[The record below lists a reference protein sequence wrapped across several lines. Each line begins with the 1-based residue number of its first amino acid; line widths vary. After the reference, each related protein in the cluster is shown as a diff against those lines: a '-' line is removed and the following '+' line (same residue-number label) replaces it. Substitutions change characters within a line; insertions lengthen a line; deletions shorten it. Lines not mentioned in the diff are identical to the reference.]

1 MIRHPPLREVIGTN
15 ALVAH
20 PRSDLTA
27 PLGRAFGALPG
38 ALGGIQARGEDLHR
52 AILILILASLILTL
66 DDRAR
71 RQVRDADGALGLVDV
86 LTARAGA
93 AVGVDL
99 QVLRVDVHLDG
110 VHLRQHGHGGG
121 AGVDAS
127 AGLRLRYALD
137 AVHPAFKLQAG
148 VRPLPADEQ
157 ACLTHAA
164 ELRLV
169 EVRKLGLPAVRVG
182 VHGIHSIETMRKER
196 RFFPADTGAQLQNDI
211 AVIVR
216 VARQQQH
223 AQRLLEL
230 RAAGLAEGRI
240 FNSATLDKATQE
252 LRRQYLAKGHYGVE
266 VTTNVSPLE
275 RNRVRV
281 TINVD
286 EGAASSIKEIH
297 FTGLKAA
304 KASELR
310 DVMQLSTPGWFTW
323 YTKRDQYSREK
334 LAGDLE
340 SIRSWYL
347 NRGYLDYRLDSV
359 QVTIAPNKEDVFISI
374 NIHEGL
380 PYKVKTV
387 KVEGEQLGLNDQ
399 LSELTK
405 PVKIGETYN
414 AESVNQ
420 VSSAIKDKLSVL
432 GYAFATANPN
442 PVTNSADHTVDVV
455 YTVDPGRRAYVRN
468 VFVTGNTRTRD
479 EVVRREVRQY
489 EASWFDSDKVKLSRD
504 RIDRLGFFD
513 EVTAEPVPVPGTR
526 DEVDLK
532 VHVKERPTGSISLGA
547 GFSSSDG
554 IILSAGISQNNIF
567 GTGNS
572 ASIEA
577 SNSDSTR
584 TYALSLTQPY
594 VTPEGVSRTIDVY
607 DRRVDLDDLDVANV
621 MYETLG
627 AAVSYGIPVTELD
640 RIFLGAKIEQT
651 KVTLRG
657 TRGSGDAS
665 PERYWDYVDNFGK
678 DPKSIAATFGW
689 SRDSRDNALAPNKG
703 RYQRVSGEVSLPVLD
718 LRYYKVSYQL
728 QQYWPLS
735 KNVTLAFNTELGYAG
750 AYGDKEYPFFK
761 NFYAGGI
768 GSVRGYETSSLGPR
782 DTNGDNMGGQKLF
795 DFSTELYVPL
805 PGADRTLRAF
815 GFFDGGWV
823 WGSGGSGSNQGT
835 DTSNVSLS
843 DLRYSVG
850 VGVAW
855 ISPLGPLKFS
865 LAFPLNKKKGDDVQR
880 FQFQIGTSF

>member
-1 MIRHPPLREVIGTN
+1 MTLKTFTFKTAVAAVLATLSLAAAAQQFTIKDIRIEGIARTEPGTVFSH
-15 ALVAH
+15 LPFRVGDEYT
-20 PRSDLTA
+20 PEK
-27 PLGRAFGALPG
+27 GALAIR
-38 ALGGIQARGEDLHR
+38 ALYQSGLFRDVN
-52 AILILILASLILTL
+52 LTEN
-66 DDRAR
+66 
-71 RQVRDADGALGLVDV
+71 GDV
-86 LTARAGA
+86 
-93 AVGVDL
+93 VV
-99 QVLRVDVHLDG
+99 VHLIE
-110 VHLRQHGHGGG
+110 R
-121 AGVDAS
+121 
-127 AGLRLRYALD
+127 
-137 AVHPAFKLQAG
+137 
-148 VRPLPADEQ
+148 
-157 ACLTHAA
+157 
-164 ELRLV
+164 
-169 EVRKLGLPAVRVG
+169 PAVAT
-182 VHGIHSIETMRKER
+182 IETNGIKAFDKQE
-196 RFFPADTGAQLQNDI
+196 
-211 AVIVR
+211 V
-216 VARQQQH
+216 
-223 AQRLLEL
+223 EKSL

-468 VFVTGNTRTRD
+468 VFVTGNTR
-479 EVVRREVRQY
+479 
-489 EASWFDSDKVKLSRD
+489 
-504 RIDRLGFFD
+504 
-513 EVTAEPVPVPGTR
+513 TR

>member
-1 MIRHPPLREVIGTN
+1 MPRNLAFCRHSLPGERSFGRIKTNDTEDFYLSLAAAAQQFTIKDIRIEGIARTEPGTVFSH
-15 ALVAH
+15 LPFRVGDEYT
-20 PRSDLTA
+20 PEK
-27 PLGRAFGALPG
+27 GALAIR
-38 ALGGIQARGEDLHR
+38 ALYQSGLFRDVN
-52 AILILILASLILTL
+52 LTEN
-66 DDRAR
+66 
-71 RQVRDADGALGLVDV
+71 GDV
-86 LTARAGA
+86 
-93 AVGVDL
+93 VV
-99 QVLRVDVHLDG
+99 VHLIE
-110 VHLRQHGHGGG
+110 R
-121 AGVDAS
+121 
-127 AGLRLRYALD
+127 
-137 AVHPAFKLQAG
+137 
-148 VRPLPADEQ
+148 
-157 ACLTHAA
+157 
-164 ELRLV
+164 
-169 EVRKLGLPAVRVG
+169 PAVAT
-182 VHGIHSIETMRKER
+182 IETNGIKAFDKQE
-196 RFFPADTGAQLQNDI
+196 
-211 AVIVR
+211 V
-216 VARQQQH
+216 
-223 AQRLLEL
+223 EKSL

>member
-1 MIRHPPLREVIGTN
+1 MTLKTFTFKTAVAAVLATLSLAAAAQQFTIKDIRIEGIARTEPGTVFSH
-15 ALVAH
+15 LPFRVGDEYT
-20 PRSDLTA
+20 PEK
-27 PLGRAFGALPG
+27 GALAIR
-38 ALGGIQARGEDLHR
+38 ALYQSGLFRDVN
-52 AILILILASLILTL
+52 LTEN
-66 DDRAR
+66 
-71 RQVRDADGALGLVDV
+71 GDV
-86 LTARAGA
+86 
-93 AVGVDL
+93 VV
-99 QVLRVDVHLDG
+99 VHLIE
-110 VHLRQHGHGGG
+110 R
-121 AGVDAS
+121 
-127 AGLRLRYALD
+127 
-137 AVHPAFKLQAG
+137 
-148 VRPLPADEQ
+148 
-157 ACLTHAA
+157 
-164 ELRLV
+164 
-169 EVRKLGLPAVRVG
+169 PAVAT
-182 VHGIHSIETMRKER
+182 IETNGIKAFDKQE
-196 RFFPADTGAQLQNDI
+196 
-211 AVIVR
+211 V
-216 VARQQQH
+216 
-223 AQRLLEL
+223 EKSL

-761 NFYAGGI
+761 NFYGGGI
-768 GSVRGYETSSLGPR
+768 GSVRGYDTSSLGPR
-782 DTNGDNMGGQKLF
+782 DTDGDASGGNRKLN
-795 DFSTELYVPL
+795 FSLELLTPI
-805 PGADRTLRAF
+805 PGADRTLRMF
-815 GFFDGGWV
+815 TFLDGGWV
-823 WGSGGSGSNQGT
+823 WGRKAFYKQLADGSYAVDRYKKDKLDLG
-835 DTSNVSLS
+835 

-850 VGVAW
+850 FGLAW
-855 ISPLGPLKFS
+855 ISPMGPLKLSF
-865 LAFPLNKKKGDDVQR
+865 AFPLNKKDSDELQR
-880 FQFQIGTSF
+880 FQFQIGTGF

>member
-1 MIRHPPLREVIGTN
+1 MTLKTFTFKTAVAAVLATLSLAAAAQQFTIKDIRIEGIARTEPGTVFSH
-15 ALVAH
+15 LPFRVGDEYT
-20 PRSDLTA
+20 PEK
-27 PLGRAFGALPG
+27 GALAIR
-38 ALGGIQARGEDLHR
+38 ALYQSGLFRDVN
-52 AILILILASLILTL
+52 LTEN
-66 DDRAR
+66 
-71 RQVRDADGALGLVDV
+71 GDV
-86 LTARAGA
+86 
-93 AVGVDL
+93 VV
-99 QVLRVDVHLDG
+99 VHLIE
-110 VHLRQHGHGGG
+110 R
-121 AGVDAS
+121 
-127 AGLRLRYALD
+127 
-137 AVHPAFKLQAG
+137 
-148 VRPLPADEQ
+148 
-157 ACLTHAA
+157 
-164 ELRLV
+164 
-169 EVRKLGLPAVRVG
+169 PAVAT
-182 VHGIHSIETMRKER
+182 IETNGIKAFDKQE
-196 RFFPADTGAQLQNDI
+196 
-211 AVIVR
+211 V
-216 VARQQQH
+216 
-223 AQRLLEL
+223 EKSL

-420 VSSAIKDKLSVL
+420 LSSAIKDKLSVL